1 MKAYTKDSR
10 YSNLFADVLKTGKGF
25 NLAMNNCYI
34 IKQLLMND
42 AETMSMWTKF
52 EKLLKD
58 SKLKLTMFAVG
69 FDSINNQYH
78 IAYQVESKKYNNQP
92 LRIDRKFDFN
102 IPFAF
107 VPSAFPDWLRATL
120 DDLPTNMIALVASG
134 G

>member
-10 YSNLFADVLKTGKGF
+10 YSNLFADALKTGKGF

-58 SKLKLTMFAVG
+58 SKLKLTMFAIG

-107 VPSAFPDWLRATL
+107 VPSAFPEWLRATL